1 MKKTGLL
8 LILLALII
16 ALIPAYAATTT
27 GRGDE
32 VARNGGLAAFMNS
45 TGSIY
50 ISGQST
56 PMNQT
61 PAKGVLSI
69 DAYRIVFF
77 ATNGDLMSISLDT
90 NQETVLTKDA
100 AAACVAND
108 SVYYVSKADSK
119 KLIRCDIDSGKT
131 QTVLTATENLNR
143 VYSTSSGVIAAQVSN
158 SGAYIQDAVSGKFIA
173 YNGDIANE
181 IQNFD
186 TFDVYT
192 DSQKNLYVKTSGAS
206 SGAFV
211 DSNVQDWAVIGSNI
225 YYITGVSS
233 NITLKSYST
242 ANATWNIVF
251 VPNIEMEPQLTASA
265 GTLFMLGKNNIV
277 YCVDVSNRC
286 LVKFATLPD
295 KSSYNVTSGKQV
307 TGFTIEAVSGQLNVY
322 GTVSGTDT
330 LPTFTFVDSTSTVV
344 SDTSSETMLLCAYAI
359 DGEDTVSALLKPA
372 PQYSTLRRGSRGEA
386 VSAIQQPLYDLGY
399 YNYYIDGIYGWRTE
413 LAVEMLQS
421 DLGLR
426 VTGVANADLQ
436 KLILAGGLEP
446 YSPYRQI
453 SIGSTG
459 WRVRNMQERLRDL
472 GYLADDADGIFGE
485 RTEAAVELF
494 QQENGLTVNGVANEA
509 TLKRLYSSNAA
520 ECSSYIE
527 LRRGDSGYRVRALNE
542 RLKELYYLEGDAG
555 SYYSSATAEA
565 VRRFQAEIGLRQ
577 SGRASASLQSK
588 LFSRSAPE
596 YSGYI
601 TLRRGDDNSRVEELQ
616 RRLSKLNYFDG
627 NCTGYYGA
635 KTQQA
640 VWLFQRMNG
649 LYADGVADPETLA
662 AIFDRNAS
670 EYNPPKKIGTPEITL
685 SSFVEQQGNEY
696 VVSTTTNPTGSTTA
710 SWFTDGD
717 VASYDIIITD
727 ANGNICLTQD
737 NVSADTTMLDIPIDS
752 LTEDLRYQLTITA
765 HPYDYA
771 DDSDT
776 EASIFFTRKEVS
788 LPIPVT
794 NLIITPQGEGI
805 SYFENIYN
813 MAQENLSFMWIADGD
828 VRGYAYKV
836 TDTDGNAIAFSQ
848 DVTDTREVQIA
859 ANLLKQDSVYTLTVC
874 AVPVDHA
881 LEDPETLTSSIQ
893 FRPVATTPAE
903 TPDETPDGETVDQP
917 SLPDGLAQDASNVE
931 VSADQNAEAP
941 ADVVTQIASGDPAI
955 GEDIVSP
962 EQQEAIDAADEPDDA
977 SDVEI
982 PVEPT
987 PEPAVEATEEPA
999 AEPTMEPVEP
1009 AVEVT
1014 EEPAAEPT
1022 MEPVEPAIEVTEE
1035 PAAEPTLEPVT
1046 IEAPVL
1052 SIEPNNG
1059 STPVTV
1065 YDENGNEMQVDA
1077 YLLAE
1082 GDLAFSWY
1090 AEGAGSYLVQIS
1102 DENGNLYVDQT
1113 LEITEAGMNS
1123 ANLQSNMIYRLHVTA
1138 IAAADSGVTADA
1150 DLYFLLSA
1158 AEEPVVEEPVV
1169 EEPVVEEPIVEEPVG
1184 EEPVVEEPVPTEEP
1198 YVEPDPTEEPYV
1210 EPDPTEEPYVE
1221 PDPTEE
1227 PYVEEPYIPDEEP
1240 YEPDDSEMEPQMTD
1254 GSVIWAAPID
1264 AYSDSETI
1272 AALQQRLVDCGWLNV
1287 GDYTEGALD
1296 DATIDAVIRIQQYMS
1311 ERGVNYMIC
1320 DPMDPVVDVATLQL
1334 MFDESLGMTFENP
1347 EM

>member
-8 LILLALII
+8 LLLLALII

-61 PAKGVLSI
+61 PAKGILSI

-100 AAACVAND
+100 AAACIAND
-108 SVYYVSKADSK
+108 SVYYISKADSK
-119 KLIRCDIDSGKT
+119 KLICCDIDSGKT

-143 VYSTSSGVIAAQVSN
+143 VYNTASGVIAAQVSN
-158 SGAYIQDAVSGKFIA
+158 SGAYIQDTVSGKFIA

-206 SGAFV
+206 SGTFV

-225 YYITGVSS
+225 YYITGVSG
-233 NITLKSYST
+233 NITLKSYSA

-330 LPTFTFVDSTSTVV
+330 LPTFTFVDSTSTAVA
-344 SDTSSETMLLCAYAI
+344 DTSSETMLLCAYAI
-359 DGEDTVSALLKPA
+359 DGEDTVAALLKPA

-426 VTGVANADLQ
+426 ATGVANADLQ

-485 RTEAAVELF
+485 RTETAVELF

-509 TLKRLYSSNAA
+509 TLKRLYSSSAA
-520 ECSSYIE
+520 ECSTYIE
-527 LRRGDSGYRVRALNE
+527 LRKGDSGYRVRALNE
-542 RLKELYYLEGDAG
+542 RLKALYYLEGDAG

-565 VRRFQAEIGLRQ
+565 VRRFQSEIGLRQ
-577 SGRASASLQSK
+577 TGRASASLQSK
-588 LFSRSAPE
+588 LFAKSAPE

-640 VWLFQRMNG
+640 VWLFQRTNG

-662 AIFDRNAS
+662 AIFDRNAP

-696 VVSTTTNPTGSTTA
+696 VVSTAMNPTGITTA

-727 ANGNICLTQD
+727 ANDNICLAQD
-737 NVSADTTMLDIPIDS
+737 NVSADTTMLDIPVGS

-776 EASIFFTRKEVS
+776 EASIFFTRKEAS

-805 SYFENIYN
+805 SYFDNIYN

-836 TDTDGNAIAFSQ
+836 TDADDNAIAFSQ

-859 ANLLKQDSVYTLTVC
+859 ASLLKQDSVYTLTVC

-893 FRPVATTPAE
+893 FRPVAITPAE
-903 TPDETPDGETVDQP
+903 TTDETPDGETADQP
-917 SLPDGLAQDASNVE
+917 SLPNGISQDTSNVE
-931 VSADQNAEAP
+931 VSADQDAEAH
-941 ADVVTQIASGDPAI
+941 AEVITQPVSGEPAI
-955 GEDIVSP
+955 SSDIVSP
-962 EQQEAIDAADEPDDA
+962 EQQEIIDAAEEPDDA

-982 PVEPT
+982 PAETT

-999 AEPTMEPVEP
+999 AEPTL
-1009 AVEVT
+1009 
-1014 EEPAAEPT
+1014 
-1022 MEPVEPAIEVTEE
+1022 EPVEPAIEVTEE
-1035 PAAEPTLEPVT
+1035 PAVEPTMEPVT

-1052 SIEPNNG
+1052 NIEPNNG

-1065 YDENGNEMQVDA
+1065 YDENGNEVQADA
-1077 YLLAE
+1077 YLLAD

-1150 DLYFLLSA
+1150 DLYFMLPA
-1158 AEEPVVEEPVV
+1158 AEEPVVEEPIVEEPVVEEPVV
-1169 EEPVVEEPIVEEPVG
+1169 EEPVVEEPIVEEPA
-1184 EEPVVEEPVPTEEP
+1184 VEEPVPTEEP
-1198 YVEPDPTEEPYV
+1198 YVEEPV
-1210 EPDPTEEPYVE
+1210 PTEEPYVE

-1240 YEPDDSEMEPQMTD
+1240 YVPDDSEMEPQMTD

-1272 AALQQRLVDCGWLNV
+1272 AALQQRLVEWGWLNV
-1287 GDYTEGALD
+1287 GDYTEGTLD

-1320 DPMDPVVDVATLQL
+1320 DPADPVVDAATLQL

>member
-108 SVYYVSKADSK
+108 SVYYISKADSK

-143 VYSTSSGVIAAQVSN
+143 VYSSASGVIAAQVSN

-192 DSQKNLYVKTSGAS
+192 DSQKNLYIKTSGAS

-277 YCVDVSNRC
+277 YCVDVNNRC

-359 DGEDTVSALLKPA
+359 DGEDTVAALLKPA

-527 LRRGDSGYRVRALNE
+527 LRKGDSGYRVRALNE

-588 LFSRSAPE
+588 LFANSAPE

-737 NVSADTTMLDIPIDS
+737 NVSADTTMLDIPVDS

-805 SYFENIYN
+805 SFFENIYN

-836 TDTDGNAIAFSQ
+836 TDADGNAIAFSQ

-903 TPDETPDGETVDQP
+903 TPDETPNGETVDQP

-941 ADVVTQIASGDPAI
+941 TEVVTQIASGDPVI

-982 PVEPT
+982 PVEST
-987 PEPAVEATEEPA
+987 PEPT
-999 AEPTMEPVEP
+999 VEP

-1014 EEPAAEPT
+1014 EEPA
-1022 MEPVEPAIEVTEE
+1022 IEVTEE
-1035 PAAEPTLEPVT
+1035 PTAEPTAEPTEEPTPEPTAEPVT

-1052 SIEPNNG
+1052 NIEPNNG

-1169 EEPVVEEPIVEEPVG
+1169 KEPIV
-1184 EEPVVEEPVPTEEP
+1184 EEPVVEEPVVEEP
-1198 YVEPDPTEEPYV
+1198 VVEEPV
-1210 EPDPTEEPYVE
+1210 PTEEPYVE

-1240 YEPDDSEMEPQMTD
+1240 YVPDDSEMEPQMTD

-1272 AALQQRLVDCGWLNV
+1272 AALQQRLVEWGWLNV
-1287 GDYTEGALD
+1287 DDYTEGTLD

>member
-61 PAKGVLSI
+61 PAKGILSI

-108 SVYYVSKADSK
+108 SVYYISKADSK

-143 VYSTSSGVIAAQVSN
+143 VYSSASGVIAAQVSN

-192 DSQKNLYVKTSGAS
+192 DSQKNLYIKTSGAS

-295 KSSYNVTSGKQV
+295 KSSYNIASGKQV
-307 TGFTIEAVSGQLNVY
+307 NGFTIEAVSGQLNVY

-344 SDTSSETMLLCAYAI
+344 ADTSSETMLLCAYAI
-359 DGEDTVSALLKPA
+359 DGEDTVAALLKPA

-509 TLKRLYSSNAA
+509 TLKRLYSSSAA
-520 ECSSYIE
+520 ECSTYIE

-588 LFSRSAPE
+588 LFANSAPE

-737 NVSADTTMLDIPIDS
+737 NVSADTTMLDIPVDN

-836 TDTDGNAIAFSQ
+836 TDADGNAIAFSQ

-881 LEDPETLTSSIQ
+881 LEDPETLISSIQ

-941 ADVVTQIASGDPAI
+941 TEVVTQIASGDPAI

-962 EQQEAIDAADEPDDA
+962 EQQETIDAADEPDDE

-982 PVEPT
+982 PVEST
-987 PEPAVEATEEPA
+987 PEPT
-999 AEPTMEPVEP
+999 VEP

-1014 EEPAAEPT
+1014 EEPA
-1022 MEPVEPAIEVTEE
+1022 IEVTEE
-1035 PAAEPTLEPVT
+1035 PTAEPTAEPTEEPTPEPTAEPVT

-1052 SIEPNNG
+1052 NIEPNNG

-1169 EEPVVEEPIVEEPVG
+1169 EEPVVEEPV
-1184 EEPVVEEPVPTEEP
+1184 
-1198 YVEPDPTEEPYV
+1198 PTEEPYV

-1272 AALQQRLVDCGWLNV
+1272 AALQQRLVEWGWLNV
-1287 GDYTEGALD
+1287 DDYIEGTLD

-1320 DPMDPVVDVATLQL
+1320 DPADPVVDVATLQL

>member
-8 LILLALII
+8 LLLLALII

-61 PAKGVLSI
+61 PAKGILSI

-100 AAACVAND
+100 AAACIAND
-108 SVYYVSKADSK
+108 SVYYISKADSK
-119 KLIRCDIDSGKT
+119 KLICCDIDSGKT

-143 VYSTSSGVIAAQVSN
+143 VYNTASGVIAAQVSN
-158 SGAYIQDAVSGKFIA
+158 SGAYIQDTVSGKFIA

-206 SGAFV
+206 SGTFV

-233 NITLKSYST
+233 NITLKSYSA

-330 LPTFTFVDSTSTVV
+330 LPTFTFVDSTSTAVA
-344 SDTSSETMLLCAYAI
+344 DTSSETMLLCAYAI
-359 DGEDTVSALLKPA
+359 DGEDTVAALLKPA

-426 VTGVANADLQ
+426 ATGVANADLQ

-485 RTEAAVELF
+485 RTETAVELF

-509 TLKRLYSSNAA
+509 TLKRLYSSSAA
-520 ECSSYIE
+520 ECSTYIE
-527 LRRGDSGYRVRALNE
+527 LRKGDSGYRVRALNE
-542 RLKELYYLEGDAG
+542 RLKALYYLEGDAG

-565 VRRFQAEIGLRQ
+565 VRRFQSEIGLRQ
-577 SGRASASLQSK
+577 TGRASASLQSK
-588 LFSRSAPE
+588 LFAKSAPE

-640 VWLFQRMNG
+640 VWLFQRTNG

-662 AIFDRNAS
+662 AIFDRNAP

-696 VVSTTTNPTGSTTA
+696 VVSTAMNPTGITTA

-727 ANGNICLTQD
+727 ANDNICLAQD
-737 NVSADTTMLDIPIDS
+737 NVSADTTMLDIPVGS

-776 EASIFFTRKEVS
+776 EASIFFTRKEAA

-805 SYFENIYN
+805 SYFDNIYN

-836 TDTDGNAIAFSQ
+836 TDADDNAIAFSQ

-859 ANLLKQDSVYTLTVC
+859 ASLLKQDSVYTLTVC

-893 FRPVATTPAE
+893 FRPVAITPAE
-903 TPDETPDGETVDQP
+903 TTDETPDGETADQP
-917 SLPDGLAQDASNVE
+917 SLPNGISQDTSNVE
-931 VSADQNAEAP
+931 VSADQDAEAH
-941 ADVVTQIASGDPAI
+941 AEVITQPVSGEPAI
-955 GEDIVSP
+955 SSDIVSP
-962 EQQEAIDAADEPDDA
+962 EQQEIIDAAEEPDDA

-982 PVEPT
+982 PAETT

-999 AEPTMEPVEP
+999 AEPTL
-1009 AVEVT
+1009 
-1014 EEPAAEPT
+1014 
-1022 MEPVEPAIEVTEE
+1022 EPVEPAIEVTEE

-1052 SIEPNNG
+1052 NIEPNNG

-1065 YDENGNEMQVDA
+1065 YDENGNEVQADA
-1077 YLLAE
+1077 YLLAD

-1150 DLYFLLSA
+1150 DLYFMLPA
-1158 AEEPVVEEPVV
+1158 AEEPVVEEPIVEEPVV
-1169 EEPVVEEPIVEEPVG
+1169 EEPVVEEPIVEEPA
-1184 EEPVVEEPVPTEEP
+1184 VEEPVPTEEP
-1198 YVEPDPTEEPYV
+1198 YVEEPV
-1210 EPDPTEEPYVE
+1210 PTEEPYVE

-1240 YEPDDSEMEPQMTD
+1240 YVPDDSEMEPQMTD

-1272 AALQQRLVDCGWLNV
+1272 AALQQRLVEWGWLNV
-1287 GDYTEGALD
+1287 GDYTEGTLD

-1320 DPMDPVVDVATLQL
+1320 DPADPVVDAATLQL

>member
-8 LILLALII
+8 LLLLALII

-61 PAKGVLSI
+61 PAKGILSI

-100 AAACVAND
+100 AAACIAND
-108 SVYYVSKADSK
+108 SVYYISKADSK
-119 KLIRCDIDSGKT
+119 KLICCDIDSGKT

-143 VYSTSSGVIAAQVSN
+143 VYNTASGVIAAQVSN
-158 SGAYIQDAVSGKFIA
+158 SGAYIQDTVSGKFIA

-186 TFDVYT
+186 TFDIYT

-206 SGAFV
+206 SGTFV

-233 NITLKSYST
+233 NITLKSYSA

-330 LPTFTFVDSTSTVV
+330 LPTFTFVDSTSTAVA
-344 SDTSSETMLLCAYAI
+344 DTSSETMLLCAYAI
-359 DGEDTVSALLKPA
+359 DGEDTVAALLKPA

-426 VTGVANADLQ
+426 VTGTANADLQ

-485 RTEAAVELF
+485 RTETAVELF

-509 TLKRLYSSNAA
+509 TLKRLYSSSAA
-520 ECSSYIE
+520 ECSTYIE
-527 LRRGDSGYRVRALNE
+527 LRKGDSGYRVRALNE
-542 RLKELYYLEGDAG
+542 RLKALYYLEGDAG

-565 VRRFQAEIGLRQ
+565 VRRFQSEIGLRQ
-577 SGRASASLQSK
+577 TGRASASLQSK
-588 LFSRSAPE
+588 LFAKSAPE

-640 VWLFQRMNG
+640 VWLFQRTNG

-662 AIFDRNAS
+662 AIFDRNAP

-696 VVSTTTNPTGSTTA
+696 VVSTAMNPTGITTA

-727 ANGNICLTQD
+727 ANDNICLAQD
-737 NVSADTTMLDIPIDS
+737 NVSADTTMLDIPVGS

-776 EASIFFTRKEVS
+776 EASIFFTRKEAS

-805 SYFENIYN
+805 SYFDNIYN

-836 TDTDGNAIAFSQ
+836 TDADDNAIAFSQ

-859 ANLLKQDSVYTLTVC
+859 ASLLKQDSVYTLTVC

-893 FRPVATTPAE
+893 FRPVAITPAE
-903 TPDETPDGETVDQP
+903 TTDETPDGETADQP
-917 SLPDGLAQDASNVE
+917 SLPNGISQDTSNVE
-931 VSADQNAEAP
+931 VSADQDAEAH
-941 ADVVTQIASGDPAI
+941 AEVITQPVSGEPAI
-955 GEDIVSP
+955 SSDIVSP
-962 EQQEAIDAADEPDDA
+962 EQQEIIDAAEEPDDA

-982 PVEPT
+982 PAETT

-999 AEPTMEPVEP
+999 AEPTL
-1009 AVEVT
+1009 
-1014 EEPAAEPT
+1014 
-1022 MEPVEPAIEVTEE
+1022 EPVEPAIEVTEE
-1035 PAAEPTLEPVT
+1035 PAAEPTMEPVT

-1052 SIEPNNG
+1052 NIEPNNG

-1065 YDENGNEMQVDA
+1065 YDENGNEVQADA
-1077 YLLAE
+1077 YLLAD

-1150 DLYFLLSA
+1150 DLYFMLPA
-1158 AEEPVVEEPVV
+1158 AEEPVVEEPIVEEPVV
-1169 EEPVVEEPIVEEPVG
+1169 EEPVVEEPIVEEPA
-1184 EEPVVEEPVPTEEP
+1184 VEEPVPTEEP
-1198 YVEPDPTEEPYV
+1198 YVEEPV
-1210 EPDPTEEPYVE
+1210 PTEEPYVE

-1240 YEPDDSEMEPQMTD
+1240 YVPDDSEMEPQMTD

-1272 AALQQRLVDCGWLNV
+1272 AALQQRLVEWGWLNV
-1287 GDYTEGALD
+1287 GDYTEGTLD

-1320 DPMDPVVDVATLQL
+1320 DPADPVVDAATLQL